1 MLKPMPDNKQKKSV
15 LVTGAS
21 SGIGRAIAEH
31 LAGDGFDLVIN
42 YARNEAGAAETVAAA
57 AALGSS
63 ARALRFDVAD
73 RAAAAAAVE
82 ADIDAHGP
90 YYGVVL
96 NAGIV
101 RDAAFPMLTGDDWDI
116 VLRTDLDSFF
126 NVLHP
131 AIMPMIRRRQPG
143 RIVTIS
149 SVSGIR
155 GNRGQTNYSAA
166 KAGLIGATK
175 ALGLELAKRG
185 ITVNCVAPGVI
196 ATAMIEAVPLD
207 VVLEMIPMRRIG
219 LPAEVAAVVAFLMS
233 PAASYV
239 TRQVIAVDGGLS

>member
-1 MLKPMPDNKQKKSV
+1 M

-21 SGIGRAIAEH
+21 SGIGRAIAEQ

-42 YARNEAGAAETVAAA
+42 YLRNDAGAAETLAAA
-57 AALGSS
+57 VSRGSE
-63 ARALRFDVAD
+63 ARLLRFDVAD
-73 RAAAAAAVE
+73 RQAAATAIE
-82 ADIDAHGP
+82 ADMKAHGP
-90 YYGVVL
+90 YYGVVV
-96 NAGIV
+96 NAGII
-101 RDAAFPMLTGDDWDI
+101 RDAAFPMLSGEDWDL
-116 VLRTDLDSFF
+116 VLRTDLDGFF

-131 AIMPMIRRRQPG
+131 AIMPMIGRRQPG

-185 ITVNCVAPGVI
+185 ITVNCVAPGII
-196 ATAMIEAVPLD
+196 ATSMTETLPSAT
-207 VVLEMIPMRRIG
+207 LETMIPMRRIG
-219 LPAEVAAVVAFLMS
+219 SPAEVAAVVAFLMS